1 MRLLFDRCR
10 QWAVIAFF
18 DDIARRLRARIGG
31 RGAVPPRRGAGI
43 ASWLAAMLAI
53 GLICAAAL
61 TTILG
66 QLHDDALTRS
76 HRESAE
82 FASVLAGQT
91 SRSVEAISLVLDE
104 LVQHVSSRLGRDD
117 DAFDRFGDQETHL
130 YLKNRLARLPFADV
144 VTIVGPSGRVA
155 SITRA
160 WPTPVI
166 DLSDRDYFIAA
177 QSGQKDLHISAP
189 LANKVTGTTVVYF
202 ARRIDTPSGTFG
214 GVVLVGAR
222 PNSLIDAHA
231 TDAHVEG
238 RSLVLA
244 RRDGV
249 VLAHSLAPQAVGTKF
264 PARAPWYR
272 LVAAGGG
279 DYRTPGY
286 FDGVTRLVVVRP
298 LKIWPLV
305 VNVAQA
311 EDAALATWYETRKT
325 LVLGGSAAGALAV
338 GLTLLLL
345 RNVRKLTQAQT
356 GLWKQA
362 HEDALTELPN
372 RRLLADHLDR
382 LLQAPQELPRAVL
395 FIDLDRFKNVND
407 SLGHAFGDELLQQVA
422 TRLRLHLRQGDL
434 LARIGGDEFVM
445 VLAEV
450 VDARSASNFAE
461 MIIGELEQPFNL
473 GGRHRAHIGAS
484 VGIRLFS
491 QGAEHSEQLID
502 EADLALYQAKMA
514 GRGRAC
520 FYQPEMKAVA
530 RQKLTMDA
538 RMRRALELGEFG
550 LVYQPIVAMEDR
562 RIIGVEALVRWNDP
576 SRGVVSPGEFIALAE
591 ETGFIDPLSQWILVE
606 ACRQMADWRAESLYL
621 DAMSINLS
629 FRHFQREGLI
639 EQMQLLLSNHD
650 IPAQCITLEIT
661 ESMVMRDEREINIR
675 LSELCGLG
683 FSISLDDFGT
693 GYSCLSVLRHLPIH
707 KLKIDRSFLRDMP
720 YDPIANN
727 VAAGIIGLAKSLG
740 LQIVAEGIEKE
751 GQYEL
756 LKALGCDFG
765 QGYLLGRPMP
775 AAELAAAVRA
785 QQGLLEKVA

>member
-1 MRLLFDRCR
+1 M
-10 QWAVIAFF
+10 
-18 DDIARRLRARIGG
+18 GG
-31 RGAVPPRRGAGI
+31 RGPASPRNSAGI
-43 ASWLAAMLAI
+43 ATWMAAMLAV
-53 GLICAAAL
+53 GFVCAAAL
-61 TTILG
+61 SAVLG
-66 QLHDDALTRS
+66 QLRDDALTRS

-82 FASVLAGQT
+82 FAAVLAGQT
-91 SRSVEAISLVLDE
+91 SRSVEAISIVLDE
-104 LVQHVSSRLGRDD
+104 LVQHVASRLGQEAN
-117 DAFDRFGDQETHL
+117 AFERFADQETHL
-130 YLKNRLARLPFADV
+130 YLKNRLASLPYADV
-144 VTIVGPSGRVA
+144 VTIVGSSGRVA

-166 DLSDRDYFIAA
+166 DLGDRDYFIAA
-177 QSGQKDLHISAP
+177 QSGQKTLHISAP
-189 LANKVTGTTVVYF
+189 LANKVTGSTIVYF
-202 ARRIDTPSGTFG
+202 ARRVETPSGAFG

-231 TDAHVEG
+231 TDAHVQG

-244 RRDGV
+244 RRDGI

-264 PARAPWYR
+264 PSHAPWYP

-286 FDGVTRLVVVRP
+286 FDGIARLVVVRP

-305 VNVAQA
+305 VNVAQT
-311 EDAALATWYETRKT
+311 EDAALANWYQTRQT
-325 LVLGGSAAGALAV
+325 LVIGGSAAGALAV

-362 HEDALTELPN
+362 HEDALTGLPN
-372 RRLLADHLDR
+372 RRLLTGHLDR
-382 LLQAPQELPRAVL
+382 LLQAPPEAQRAVL

-422 TRLRLHLRQGDL
+422 TRLRLHLGSNDL

-450 VDARSASNFAE
+450 ADARAASGFADTL
-461 MIIGELEQPFNL
+461 IGELEQPFNL

-484 VGIRLFS
+484 IGIRLFAQTS
-491 QGAEHSEQLID
+491 DDGEQLID
-502 EADLALYQAKMA
+502 EADLALYQAKLS
-514 GRGRAC
+514 GRGRAS

-550 LVYQPIVAMEDR
+550 LVYQPLVAMGDG

-576 SRGVVSPGEFIALAE
+576 NRGVVSPGEFIALAE
-591 ETGFIDPLSQWILVE
+591 ETGFIDPLSQWILGE
-606 ACRQMADWRAESLYL
+606 ACTQMAAWRAEALYL
-621 DAMSINLS
+621 DAMAINLS
-629 FRHFQREGLI
+629 YRHFQRDGLI
-639 EQMQLLLSNHD
+639 EQMQLLMSNHD

-661 ESMVMRDEREINIR
+661 ESMVMRDETEVNIR

-683 FSISLDDFGT
+683 FSIALDDFGT

-740 LQIVAEGIEKE
+740 LQIVAEGIENQ
-751 GQYEL
+751 GQFEL

-785 QQGLLEKVA
+785 QQSVLEKVA